1 MLFGLIPTIKFREDT
16 VEIDGLDTRKQGDQI
31 NFDILRVATIDDDGD
46 RLLTQFGIQGQSDH
60 LAKVIRKR
68 RLAGDKRADAD
79 FQREV
84 DTNAVENNMPL
95 QAVS

>member
-1 MLFGLIPTIKFREDT
+1 MFGFIPKLSLDDDKFT
-16 VEIDGLDTRKQGDQI
+16 IDGLETRKDGDQV
-31 NFDILRVATIDDDGD
+31 NVDILRVTTVDDNGD

-60 LAKVIRKR
+60 LSKLIANR
-68 RLAGDKRADAD
+68 RAEGDKRADAN